1 VKIVGL
7 CGYAQSGKDT
17 LAKMLVEKE
26 GFERRAFAD
35 LMKEMLLRINP
46 YVRYAND
53 YGVSQYI
60 TVEELVNVLGWEE
73 AKKYSN
79 VRQMLQ
85 RLGTEAGRDILG
97 ENVWVNAVFETF
109 TGEKLAISDVRFP
122 NEAEEIRN
130 RGGAIVRI
138 VREGFGPV
146 NGHVSETAFKGQ
158 DIIIYNQGTPQDMLD
173 EFRRFEKDFY
183 E

>member
-1 VKIVGL
+1 
-7 CGYAQSGKDT
+7 
-17 LAKMLVEKE
+17 
-26 GFERRAFAD
+26 
-35 LMKEMLLRINP
+35 
-46 YVRYAND
+46 
-53 YGVSQYI
+53 
-60 TVEELVNVLGWEE
+60 
-73 AKKYSN
+73 
-79 VRQMLQ
+79 MLQ

-138 VREGFGPV
+138 VREGFGPI
-146 NGHVSETAFKGQ
+146 NGHISETAFKGQ

-173 EFRRFEKDFY
+173 QFRDFEKGFY